1 MVLGS
6 SFPMSWP
13 QLLHQEDVEVE
24 PLRGLLPLTC
34 LKLPAVPFVIWAPQ
48 DRHPPLG
55 QLASSK
61 PIGE

>member
-24 PLRGLLPLTC
+24 PPRGLLLLT
-34 LKLPAVPFVIWAPQ
+34 V
-48 DRHPPLG
+48 
-55 QLASSK
+55 
-61 PIGE
+61 